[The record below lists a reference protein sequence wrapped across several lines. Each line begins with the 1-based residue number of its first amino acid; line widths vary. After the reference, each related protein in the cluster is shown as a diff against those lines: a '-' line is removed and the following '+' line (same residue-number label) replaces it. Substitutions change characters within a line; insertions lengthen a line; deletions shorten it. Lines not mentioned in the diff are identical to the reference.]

1 MAVRPVRL
9 FGDPVLRRVATPMT
23 LPLTVP
29 LDELIQDMFDTMEAE
44 RGIGLA
50 APQIGVSKRLM
61 VLRVPN
67 EGGPD
72 TEMVLVNPVFTE
84 MTGNVVMEEG
94 CLSIPGISED
104 VKRPARVVVKSFDVH
119 GAPIELE
126 ATELLARALQH
137 EMDHLDGVL
146 FVDRISMV
154 RRRLLKRSLED
165 IARRAAEFVE
175 A

>member
-9 FGDPVLRRVATPMT
+9 YGDPVLRRVATPMT
-23 LPLTVP
+23 LPLAEP

-61 VLRVPN
+61 ILRVPN
-67 EGGPD
+67 DAGAD
-72 TEMVLVNPVFTE
+72 TDVVLVNPVFTE

-104 VKRPARVVVKSFDVH
+104 VKRPARVVVKASGMTGEPV
-119 GAPIELE
+119 ELD
-126 ATELLARALQH
+126 ATDLLARALQH

-165 IARRAAEFVE
+165 IARRAAEYAE

>member
-9 FGDPVLRRVATPMT
+9 YGDPVLRRVAAPMT
-23 LPLTVP
+23 LPLTEP
-29 LDELIQDMFDTMEAE
+29 LDELIKDMFDTMEAE

-67 EGGPD
+67 ADGPD

-104 VKRPARVVVKSFDVH
+104 VKRPARVVVQAFDLS
-119 GAPIELE
+119 GGPLELE
-126 ATELLARALQH
+126 ATGLLARALQH
-137 EMDHLDGVL
+137 EMDHLDGIM

-165 IARRAAEFVE
+165 IARQAAEI
-175 A
+175 AAA

>member
-9 FGDPVLRRVATPMT
+9 FGDPVLRRVATPVT
-23 LPLTVP
+23 LPLAEP
-29 LDELIQDMFDTMEAE
+29 LDELIRDMFDTMEAE

-67 EGGPD
+67 DGAPD
-72 TEMVLVNPVFTE
+72 TEMVLVNPAFSE

-104 VKRPARVVVKSFDVH
+104 VKRPARVVVKAFDLH
-119 GAPIELE
+119 GAPLELE
-126 ATELLARALQH
+126 ATGLLARALQH

-165 IARRAAEFVE
+165 IQRRAAEF
-175 A
+175 AAA

>member
-1 MAVRPVRL
+1 MAVHPVRL
-9 FGDPVLRRVATPMT
+9 YGDPVLRRVATPMT
-23 LPLTVP
+23 LPLEHP

-67 EGGPD
+67 DTGPD
-72 TEMVLVNPVFTE
+72 TEIVLLNPVFSE
-84 MTGNVVMEEG
+84 MTGNIVMEEG

-104 VKRPARVVVKSFDVH
+104 VKRPARVVVKASDMV

-126 ATELLARALQH
+126 ATDLLARALQH
-137 EMDHLDGVL
+137 EMDHLDGIM